1 MIPAKKFGAKSITYL
16 AYTDVMHSLCRLS
29 SLVVLLKATCVYF
42 LSIKAEKDFRQVCL
56 RVDLGTRGGCHR
68 SLQQVQVAQLQPQ
81 LAWFQLP
88 KGPVFS
94 RERAQDPK
102 FKAQLH
108 KRRKVSRNVIAISQA
123 QLRHGDCV

>member
-56 RVDLGTRGGCHR
+56 RVMILVREVD
-68 SLQQVQVAQLQPQ
+68 AI
-81 LAWFQLP
+81 
-88 KGPVFS
+88 GPYS
-94 RERAQDPK
+94 K
-102 FKAQLH
+102 FKLPSSNLSWHGSNSQKDLFSLVNAPRIPNS
-108 KRRKVSRNVIAISQA
+108 RRSSTRDA
-123 QLRHGDCV
+123 R